1 MLEVSKG
8 RGEKRRPWIARVH
21 HFDWIFFRCTAKFI
35 RPVGLDR
42 ELRSRARSLASPR
55 FVRLLFQARST
66 SPLLR
71 RCVNRITVSIQRAIA
86 WGTGGDSQAAVST
99 ECNSPKTMHRVKMA
113 RIDNPMPLW
122 SIPYMHNTHTR
133 VERID
138 TRARLALFFADRARR
153 GMQRLAIRAA
163 ETGPAGEGKSEG
175 RRKTS
180 RSFHLLRP
188 YISPILARPSF
199 PSRI

>member
-8 RGEKRRPWIARVH
+8 RREKRRSGIARAH
-21 HFDWIFFRCTAKFI
+21 HFDWIFFRCTVKFI
-35 RPVGLDR
+35 HPVGEQR
-42 ELRSRARSLASPR
+42 VTFSLALSLAAPR
-55 FVRLLFQARST
+55 FVHWLFQTRSA

-86 WGTGGDSQAAVST
+86 WGTGDDSQAAVST

-122 SIPYMHNTHTR
+122 SIPYMHNTHIR

-138 TRARLALFFADRARR
+138 TRARLALFLADRA
-153 GMQRLAIRAA
+153 
-163 ETGPAGEGKSEG
+163 
-175 RRKTS
+175 
-180 RSFHLLRP
+180 
-188 YISPILARPSF
+188 
-199 PSRI
+199 